1 MKRTAMNQPANH
13 SVMLDRRSWLDWS
26 SRGIGAT
33 ALLAMLSAEEK
44 GHATT
49 AETGA
54 AEARPKKEVKAKR
67 AIQICL
73 VGGMSH
79 LDSFDY
85 KPELEKFHGKTLQT
99 EEKPDIFF
107 GQMGLLRKSD
117 WEFRARG
124 ESGLMVSELFPKIA
138 EQADRLTVIRSMVT
152 ESANHTPALFFEN
165 SGFEFNGFP
174 SMGSWLSYGLGSIAE
189 DLPAYVVL
197 PDGRGGPNG
206 GASNWA
212 NGFLPGQHQGV
223 LFHSGSAPVRDLRPA
238 REITSRE
245 DRATM
250 ELVEFMNRKHQAD
263 RALED
268 LLRARLESYTLAAK
282 MQGSVPQV
290 ADLGQ
295 ESELTRSAYGLDRA
309 ETSDMGQRC
318 LLARRLLERGVRFV
332 QVYSGG
338 PIAGSPRTS
347 WDAHENVGENHAAE
361 ALRIDQPVA
370 ALLDDLA
377 ARGMLEDTLV
387 LFTTEFGRTPFAQ
400 SAADVAGPGRD
411 HNRYAFSCWMAG
423 AGLRPGL
430 AFGESD
436 SIGWKVGSSPVS
448 WHDLHATV
456 LHLFGI
462 DHEQLTYYHNGIHRR
477 LTNVHGQVISNIL
490 S

>member
-1 MKRTAMNQPANH
+1 MNDL
-13 SVMLDRRSWLDWS
+13 SKSGMMDRRGWLDWS
-26 SRGIGAT
+26 CRGLGAT
-33 ALLAMLSAEEK
+33 AFLSLLSSQQMQGGVPVRE
-44 GHATT
+44 G
-49 AETGA
+49 
-54 AEARPKKEVKAKR
+54 KAKR

-73 VGGMSH
+73 VGGLSH
-79 LDSFDY
+79 LDSFDH
-85 KPELEKFHGKTLQT
+85 KPELEKMHGKTLQT
-99 EEKPDIFF
+99 DEKPDIFF

-117 WEFRARG
+117 WEFRPRG
-124 ESGLMVSELFPKIA
+124 ESGLMISELFPKIA
-138 EQADRLTVIRSMVT
+138 SQADRLTVVRSMVT

-206 GASNWA
+206 GASNWS

-223 LFHSGSAPVRDLRPA
+223 LFHSGQAPVRDLRPA
-238 REITSRE
+238 REISRGE
-245 DRATM
+245 DEATM
-250 ELVEFMNRKHQAD
+250 ELVGYINSKHQAEH
-263 RALED
+263 ALED
-268 LLRARLESYTLAAK
+268 LLRARLESYALAAR
-282 MQGSVPQV
+282 MQGSVPAV
-290 ADLGQ
+290 ADLSQ
-295 ESELTRSAYGLDRA
+295 ETQAMRIAYGLDRA
-309 ETSDMGQRC
+309 ETADMGQRC

-332 QVYSGG
+332 QLYSGG

-370 ALLDDLA
+370 ALLEDLA

-387 LFTTEFGRTPFAQ
+387 LFTTEFGRTPFSQ
-400 SAADVAGPGRD
+400 SAADQAGPGRD

-423 AGLRPGL
+423 AGLRPGV

-436 SIGWKVGSSPVS
+436 AIGWKVARDPVS
-448 WHDLHATV
+448 WHNLHATV

-462 DHEQLTYYHNGIHRR
+462 DHEQLTYYHNGIYRR
-477 LTNVHGQVISNIL
+477 LTNVHGEVISGIL